1 MLLIDKY
8 AYTNKIRC
16 YSPQAKILLA
26 CGTII
31 ISRIINNYYF
41 DLLIIILMSVLIVGI
56 AKIPCKAY
64 FKMLLIPLSFLL
76 VSIVA
81 IVISVN
87 DVNYIYCFK
96 LINSYI
102 GITYESFNTG
112 AKLFTT
118 VLSSLTSVYFLIL
131 TTPIIDIIKVLK
143 KLKVPSL
150 FIELMVLIYRSIF
163 IFIEE
168 ANNIHMAQTMK
179 FGYENKRNSL
189 KSISLLIRNLFLRI
203 FIKHNEMNISLECKL
218 YDGEF
223 KLGD

>member
-1 MLLIDKY
+1 
-8 AYTNKIRC
+8 
-16 YSPQAKILLA
+16 
-26 CGTII
+26 
-31 ISRIINNYYF
+31 
-41 DLLIIILMSVLIVGI
+41 MSVLIVGI
-56 AKIPCKAY
+56 AKIPFKSY

-76 VSIVA
+76 VSILA
-81 IVISVN
+81 IIISIN
-87 DVNYIYCFK
+87 DVNYIYYFK
-96 LINSYI
+96 FINIYI
-102 GITYESFNTG
+102 GITLNSFTTG
-112 AKLFTT
+112 TKLFTT

-131 TTPIIDIIKVLK
+131 TTPIIDIIRALN

-189 KSISLLIRNLFLRI
+189 KSISLLIRNLFIRI

>member
-8 AYTNKIRC
+8 AYTNKLRNC
-16 YSPQAKILLA
+16 SPQAKILLA
-26 CGTII
+26 CGAMIL
-31 ISRIINNYYF
+31 SRIINNYYF
-41 DLLIIILMSVLIVGI
+41 DLLTIILMSVLIVGI
-56 AKIPCKAY
+56 AKIPFKSY

-76 VSIVA
+76 VSILA
-81 IVISVN
+81 IIISIN
-87 DVNYIYCFK
+87 DVNYIYYFK
-96 LINSYI
+96 FINIYI
-102 GITYESFNTG
+102 GITLNSFTTG
-112 AKLFTT
+112 TKLFTT

-131 TTPIIDIIKVLK
+131 TTPIIDIIRALN

-189 KSISLLIRNLFLRI
+189 KSISLLIRNLFIRI